1 MFCFKPRAIPLLAA
15 KGSRVLPAAADDAR
29 GAAWSV
35 LRGSRAML
43 GHGRALQEQ
52 DTAAP
57 GGGTHSGASIPA
69 ETELR
74 GRRNN
79 AGSFVCPQM
88 QSHTWD
94 ISSAKNSKGRVEKK
108 IKNKKNQNNQQ
119 EVPGV
124 LGSRHH
130 WGTGSSW
137 FVSLCAF
144 RLDPAGWKMAFHR
157 CPQHLWVRRGFF

>member
-1 MFCFKPRAIPLLAA
+1 
-15 KGSRVLPAAADDAR
+15 
-29 GAAWSV
+29 
-35 LRGSRAML
+35 ML

-74 GRRNN
+74 GCRNN
-79 AGSFVCPQM
+79 ASSFVCPQM

-108 IKNKKNQNNQQ
+108 NKK
-119 EVPGV
+119 
-124 LGSRHH
+124 
-130 WGTGSSW
+130 
-137 FVSLCAF
+137 
-144 RLDPAGWKMAFHR
+144 
-157 CPQHLWVRRGFF
+157 